1 MIGYGLAFIPSLMTT
16 ISYLDKDFR
25 RVTYWSSFICIG
37 SLYSVCFFAAAY
49 LRMDKIIKRMPEL
62 KKSEGYFITAMVF
75 VSMQVFIMLLNF
87 VVTVWLMV
95 KHTDLSDLIKL
106 AETYSVLT
114 ILQ

>member
-1 MIGYGLAFIPSLMTT
+1 
-16 ISYLDKDFR
+16 
-25 RVTYWSSFICIG
+25 
-37 SLYSVCFFAAAY
+37 
-49 LRMDKIIKRMPEL
+49 
-62 KKSEGYFITAMVF
+62 
-75 VSMQVFIMLLNF
+75 MLLNF